1 VLSERD
7 LELADEIFESTA
19 KQMLDKKTSL
29 FNKYRYLLFKESM
42 VSIVLILYY
51 MLIFRTR
58 NYMHYYFLLLLIDDF
73 ISKNY
78 YISTIAYRKK
88 NRFRNRWNLDR
99 KQLMHYIP
107 LGNTCICVPKQNHEN
122 IQIKEIWNMCC
133 ILLGY
138 K

>member
-88 NRFRNRWNLDR
+88 NRFRNR
-99 KQLMHYIP
+99 
-107 LGNTCICVPKQNHEN
+107 
-122 IQIKEIWNMCC
+122 
-133 ILLGY
+133 
-138 K
+138 